1 MEFALLRF
9 AHLIGLV
16 LMGAG
21 LIGVFVSDLRSR
33 QTNDLHL
40 FAQAVSFIALYYD
53 GLVVP
58 GALLLL
64 GSGTWLIVQYHGGWA
79 FLAEP
84 WLAGMVVLFA
94 FEFVEGNTITRL
106 YFMRLRRLT
115 RQALAQGKVTPE
127 LTRAR
132 REQLASFTH
141 FLDIPILLVIMSLGV
156 LRPDSW
162 AQFLIGTALAIFV
175 AATLNFWILR
185 LYPWNDVGVDE
196 SRGTVRRSFT

>member
-1 MEFALLRF
+1 MEFELLRF

-16 LMGAG
+16 LMGTG

-33 QTNDLHL
+33 QTKDLHL

-84 WLAGMVVLFA
+84 WLAGMVFLFA
-94 FEFVEGNTITRL
+94 LEFVEGNTVTRL

-115 RQALAQGKVTPE
+115 RQALTQGKVTPE
-127 LTRAR
+127 LTQAR
-132 REQLASFTH
+132 REQVASFTH

-185 LYPWNDVGVDE
+185 LYPWNDAGVDE
-196 SRGTVRRSFT
+196 SRRTVRRSFP